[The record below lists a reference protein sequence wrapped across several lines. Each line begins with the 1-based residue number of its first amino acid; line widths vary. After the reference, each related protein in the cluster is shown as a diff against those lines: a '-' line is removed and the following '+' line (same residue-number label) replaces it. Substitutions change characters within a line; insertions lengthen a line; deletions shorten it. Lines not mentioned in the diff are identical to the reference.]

1 MCNAQPVLKW
11 FIGLSGYLLA
21 FKKRD
26 FWFWSPQKRDPHP
39 LLHPQTSPHLRLCWR
54 GDSTGGVAAPAPCHC
69 RPRAWSTGRGNC
81 HVYWAQPKQS
91 RCRSSHELSAV
102 FCRRCRGGQ
111 QHQPSRSA
119 RPVSRPLSKRCCP
132 GLVPSHS
139 QFRPADS
146 TLLKVCIPCAASW
159 GKTVETRAF
168 DSSLLLA
175 MRVQNISASLLSFPL
190 LPLQRVGFKSSF

>member
-1 MCNAQPVLKW
+1 MCNAQAVLKW

-39 LLHPQTSPHLRLCWR
+39 LLHPQTCPHLRLCWR
-54 GDSTGGVAAPAPCHC
+54 GGRTGGVAAPAPRHC

-102 FCRRCRGGQ
+102 FCRRCRGVQ
-111 QHQPSRSA
+111 QHQPSPLCPPGFTAALQAVLPGA
-119 RPVSRPLSKRCCP
+119 RVLAQPVPPCRQHFAEGLHPVRCFLRQNNWNTCVWFVTAA
-132 GLVPSHS
+132 GYEGAKYIGFFIVVPPPP
-139 QFRPADS
+139 PAE
-146 TLLKVCIPCAASW
+146 SW
-159 GKTVETRAF
+159 V
-168 DSSLLLA
+168 
-175 MRVQNISASLLSFPL
+175 
-190 LPLQRVGFKSSF
+190 